1 MKKYIFKT
9 IKTPKGCYIYDRSY
23 NRVFRV
29 AENEFDEFLNVEN
42 GIMDADASAVIQKY
56 SQDGVL
62 GVNQLREIEH
72 PETKLLAHYADCRL
86 KQLTL
91 QVTQQCNLRCAYCV
105 YSGNY
110 YTREHSDKKMPW
122 EIALKAL
129 DYMISHST
137 ETEEVCF
144 SFYGGEPLLEFEM
157 IKKSVLYVE
166 ENMEGRKFTF
176 AMTTNGTL
184 LNPEVAEFL
193 AEHKFS
199 LAISLDGSKEEH
211 DANRCF
217 RNGTG
222 SFDIIEKN
230 IMYIKE
236 HFHDFWENIQFLI
249 TLNPKSNLEHIL
261 TFFETSE
268 MLPHKLLQFNELSD
282 TNLKNDAL
290 VRYEADYTT
299 NMRFMYLK
307 ALWALAGQYDKK
319 KVDPVL
325 QRILFD
331 REQFAEELKKSA
343 CLACK
348 AHPGGP
354 CIPGIKRLFVSVDG
368 TFFPCE
374 KVDETLPGMVIG
386 TIEEGLDI
394 EKMSRVINIGK
405 LTAERCMDC
414 IAFQNCRICIERITG
429 DFDSDFVTPASKQ
442 AVCKETIDTF
452 LSMLYQYCII
462 EECKAGG
469 GEVW

>member
-1 MKKYIFKT
+1 MVLFNGLCAEDHQPKKHVIFHT
-9 IKTPKGCYIYDRSY
+9 VDLDDLRDIFSRHI
-23 NRVFRV
+23 FFQL
-29 AENEFDEFLNVEN
+29 FDK
-42 GIMDADASAVIQKY
+42 AVNLDNKAAGQE
-56 SQDGVL
+56 D
-62 GVNQLREIEH
+62 QLR
-72 PETKLLAHYADCRL
+72 
-86 KQLTL
+86 
-91 QVTQQCNLRCAYCV
+91 TQ
-105 YSGNY
+105 
-110 YTREHSDKKMPW
+110 
-122 EIALKAL
+122 
-129 DYMISHST
+129 
-137 ETEEVCF
+137 
-144 SFYGGEPLLEFEM
+144 
-157 IKKSVLYVE
+157 
-166 ENMEGRKFTF
+166 
-176 AMTTNGTL
+176 
-184 LNPEVAEFL
+184 
-193 AEHKFS
+193 
-199 LAISLDGSKEEH
+199 
-211 DANRCF
+211 
-217 RNGTG
+217 
-222 SFDIIEKN
+222 
-230 IMYIKE
+230 
-236 HFHDFWENIQFLI
+236 
-249 TLNPKSNLEHIL
+249 
-261 TFFETSE
+261 
-268 MLPHKLLQFNELSD
+268 D
-282 TNLKNDAL
+282 T
-290 VRYEADYTT
+290 
-299 NMRFMYLK
+299 
-307 ALWALAGQYDKK
+307 YDKK

-405 LTAERCMDC
+405 LTTERCMDC